1 MNKTSSKMKSW
12 KTSHQLTVEA
22 NLEKIKKGKA
32 ERLFL
37 GFAIADL
44 AIEVAKISLLTGI
57 KGTNFRNPKMTMKLD
72 KVESMLQDIQ
82 KSELGQVVN
91 LHPDYVDVMQNEHA
105 LEIYRWFTLMAFYP
119 TSHLQEFND
128 GTEKMHEEGKSGI
141 QPEPVF
147 TKEDLEYFFHL
158 GIDHVSAPLM
168 DFNSYYLAF
177 LEGYQERKE
186 NNG

>member
-1 MNKTSSKMKSW
+1 MKSW

-119 TSHLQEFND
+119 TSHLREFND

-147 TKEDLEYFFHL
+147 TKADLAYFFQE
-158 GIDHVSAPLM
+158 GQYQGKSSQV
-168 DFNSYYLAF
+168 DFELFYNSYL
-177 LEGYQERKE
+177 ERK
-186 NNG
+186 NKNG